1 MDIRTGAPARPE
13 RHGQGRGLARPGF
26 SPRSPPAAACRRL
39 PPGQPFTPRG
49 LSLHAAEAG
58 AAQRQPRSHF
68 TRSKKTTD
76 IEWPRVWLLAVGP

>member
-1 MDIRTGAPARPE
+1 MVRGGASPGLALAPA
-13 RHGQGRGLARPGF
+13 L
-26 SPRSPPAAACRRL
+26 RL

-58 AAQRQPRSHF
+58 AAERQPRSHF

-76 IEWPRVWLLAVGP
+76 TEWPRVWLLAVGP

>member
-1 MDIRTGAPARPE
+1 MDMRTGAPARPAGAS
-13 RHGQGRGLARPGF
+13 RSGAGPRPAWLQ
-26 SPRSPPAAACRRL
+26 PPLSACRRL

-58 AAQRQPRSHF
+58 AAERQPRSHF

-76 IEWPRVWLLAVGP
+76 TEWPRVWLLAVGP